1 MFPFL
6 FFQID
11 WEGYFNAV
19 FRGAEVFLNDDE
31 KIIVREPEYFEALLP
46 ILADTPKAVLGEE
59 LVIPKKLHALS
70 RAILSNTKF
79 DEVA

>member
-1 MFPFL
+1 MQLVQTLEGFHVSYIIFFL
-6 FFQID
+6 FQID

-46 ILADTPKAVLGEE
+46 ILADTPKAVLGKEFS
-59 LVIPKKLHALS
+59 IKQFPK
-70 RAILSNTKF
+70 F
-79 DEVA
+79 